1 MDHKQKQIILS
12 IIISILVFASYSLY
26 VYYKYMAGN
35 MEIIND
41 FKFWGKAF
49 LILIPV
55 AILAQIIIYIVFA
68 IINKIVTN
76 EDIPT
81 LSDER
86 DKMIDLKAIRISHWI
101 FILGFMLAMGS
112 QAMGMQPYV
121 MFVFLIFSGFISSIT
136 AEIAKLYF
144 YMKGF

>member
-1 MDHKQKQIILS
+1 
-12 IIISILVFASYSLY
+12 
-26 VYYKYMAGN
+26 MAGN

-41 FKFWGKAF
+41 FKFWGKSF
-49 LILIPV
+49 LIFIPV

-68 IINKIVTN
+68 IINKMVTN

-86 DKMIDLKAIRISHWI
+86 DKLIDLKAIRISHWM
-101 FILGFMLAMGS
+101 FTLGLLLAMGS
-112 QAMGMQPYV
+112 QAMGMKPYV
-121 MFVFLIFSGFISSIT
+121 MFVVLIFSGFVSSIL

-144 YMKGF
+144 YRKGF

>member
-1 MDHKQKQIILS
+1 MDHKEKQIILS
-12 IIISILVFASYSLY
+12 IIISILVFGCYSLY

-41 FKFWGKAF
+41 FKFWGKSF
-49 LILIPV
+49 LILIPM

-68 IINKIVTN
+68 IINKMVAN

-86 DKMIDLKAIRISHWI
+86 DKLIDLKAIRISHWV
-101 FILGFMLAMGS
+101 FTLGFLLAMGS

-121 MFVFLIFSGFISSIT
+121 MFIVLIFSGFASSIL

-144 YMKGF
+144 YRKGF

>member
-1 MDHKQKQIILS
+1 MDHKEKQIILS
-12 IIISILVFASYSLY
+12 IIISILVFACYSLY
-26 VYYKYMAGN
+26 VYHKYMAGN

-41 FKFWGKAF
+41 FKFWGKSF
-49 LILIPV
+49 LIFIPV

-68 IINKIVTN
+68 IINKMVTN

-86 DKMIDLKAIRISHWI
+86 DKLIDLKAIRISHWM
-101 FILGFMLAMGS
+101 FTLGLLLAMGS
-112 QAMGMQPYV
+112 QAMGMKPYV
-121 MFVFLIFSGFISSIT
+121 MFVVLIFSGFVSSIL

-144 YMKGF
+144 YRKGF